1 MTEGTQNN
9 TEATNQNTEA
19 KKNNAA
25 ADSEKQEAS
34 AVSIEVLGQEQQA
47 YNSLTTAQ
55 QEMAVTVTN
64 GVLAMQESVQRA
76 LESQMDLLEEFDGG
90 TELST
95 QQQLANMQSQVDGGI
110 NSTHLFGTLRKGTGE
125 NEYPYHQ
132 EDILIGSSYGE
143 LVYPLV
149 QFQAAR
155 DSNRVAGRNK
165 KSDSDRYLVEGVDEN
180 GSYQIEAEEHEQW
193 T

>member
-1 MTEGTQNN
+1 
-9 TEATNQNTEA
+9 
-19 KKNNAA
+19 
-25 ADSEKQEAS
+25 
-34 AVSIEVLGQEQQA
+34 
-47 YNSLTTAQ
+47 
-55 QEMAVTVTN
+55 
-64 GVLAMQESVQRA
+64 
-76 LESQMDLLEEFDGG
+76 
-90 TELST
+90 
-95 QQQLANMQSQVDGGI
+95 MQSQVDGGI

-143 LVYPLV
+143 LVNPLV

-165 KSDSDRYLVEGVDEN
+165 KSDSDRYLVEVVDEN
-180 GSYQIEAEEHEQW
+180 GSYQIEAEEHEQR

>member
-1 MTEGTQNN
+1 M
-9 TEATNQNTEA
+9 
-19 KKNNAA
+19 
-25 ADSEKQEAS
+25 
-34 AVSIEVLGQEQQA
+34 
-47 YNSLTTAQ
+47 Y
-55 QEMAVTVTN
+55 
-64 GVLAMQESVQRA
+64 ESVTGV
-76 LESQMDLLEEFDGG
+76 LESQMNMFEQFDGG
-90 TELST
+90 VELST
-95 QQQLANMQSQVDGGI
+95 QELLANMQSQVDGGI
-110 NSTHLFGTLRKGTGE
+110 NSTHLFGTLRTGTGE

-143 LVYPLV
+143 LVNPLV

-165 KSDSDRYLVEGVDEN
+165 KSDSDRYLVEVVDEN